1 MNIRKTDKTG
11 AKSQQDNK
19 IKKRSDRHFEKRKI
33 MRLLLTNVKAANIMN
48 LQLLALQEQEL
59 VITRAN

>member
-1 MNIRKTDKTG
+1 
-11 AKSQQDNK
+11 
-19 IKKRSDRHFEKRKI
+19 
-33 MRLLLTNVKAANIMN
+33 MRLLLTNVKTTNIIN

>member
-1 MNIRKTDKTG
+1 
-11 AKSQQDNK
+11 
-19 IKKRSDRHFEKRKI
+19 
-33 MRLLLTNVKAANIMN
+33 MRLLLTNVKTANIMN